1 MGVLG
6 GVWGLPVGGVS
17 KISDMINAVY
27 MTLLWI
33 VFDKRIKTRIKIEL
47 YGNMFVVVYQSSV
60 AVVISCRWLV
70 EAIPGKMP

>member
-1 MGVLG
+1 
-6 GVWGLPVGGVS
+6 
-17 KISDMINAVY
+17 

-60 AVVISCRWLV
+60 AVVIFCRWLV
-70 EAIPGKMP
+70 EAIPGKMPGLLEGLLSTETSQKVT